1 RMPAVKELVKELTG
15 GKEANQSVNPD
26 EVVAVGAAVQSG
38 VIKGDRK
45 DVLLIDVTPLSLGI
59 ETKGGI
65 MTKLIERNTAIPTK
79 RSEVFSTAEDNQP
92 SVLIQV
98 YQGEC
103 EFARDNKPLGTF
115 ELTGIAPAPRGVPQ
129 IEVTFDIDANVGKVA
144 VVGVGMK
151 THSGLAAKFF
161 NALSDEGVN
170 VLMISTSEIRIAAL
184 VPLEQLQD
192 AVRAL
197 HTAYGLDAEQ
207 VEAVVYGGTGR

>member
-1 RMPAVKELVKELTG
+1 MSENN
-15 GKEANQSVNPD
+15 NQSLGDLFPD
-26 EVVAVGAAVQSG
+26 LGPEVPIISG
-38 VIKGDRK
+38 VAHDNTESLATVRRVPNEPGMAAKVFTLLAEAGVNVDMIVQASASTGTADISFTVPGSAAAKVR
-45 DVLLIDVTPLSLGI
+45 DVLQEKQDELG
-59 ETKGGI
+59 
-65 MTKLIERNTAIPTK
+65 
-79 RSEVFSTAEDNQP
+79 
-92 SVLIQV
+92 
-98 YQGEC
+98 YQS
-103 EFARDNKPLGTF
+103 
-115 ELTGIAPAPRGVPQ
+115 
-129 IEVTFDIDANVGKVA
+129 FDIDANVGKVA

-207 VEAVVYGGTGR
+207 VEAVEYGGTGRCRNST

>member
-1 RMPAVKELVKELTG
+1 MSENN
-15 GKEANQSVNPD
+15 NQSLGDLFPD
-26 EVVAVGAAVQSG
+26 LGPEVPIISG
-38 VIKGDRK
+38 VAHDNTESLATVRRVPNEPGMAAKVFTLLAEAGVNVDMIVQASASTGTADISFTVPGSAAAKVR
-45 DVLLIDVTPLSLGI
+45 DVLQEKQDELG
-59 ETKGGI
+59 
-65 MTKLIERNTAIPTK
+65 
-79 RSEVFSTAEDNQP
+79 
-92 SVLIQV
+92 
-98 YQGEC
+98 YQS
-103 EFARDNKPLGTF
+103 
-115 ELTGIAPAPRGVPQ
+115 
-129 IEVTFDIDANVGKVA
+129 FDIDANVGKVA

-207 VEAVVYGGTGR
+207 VEAVVYGGCCNVIHCNTLDAF

>member
-1 RMPAVKELVKELTG
+1 MPG
-15 GKEANQSVNPD
+15 S
-26 EVVAVGAAVQSG
+26 AAAKV
-38 VIKGDRK
+38 R
-45 DVLLIDVTPLSLGI
+45 DVLQEKQDELG
-59 ETKGGI
+59 
-65 MTKLIERNTAIPTK
+65 
-79 RSEVFSTAEDNQP
+79 
-92 SVLIQV
+92 
-98 YQGEC
+98 YQS
-103 EFARDNKPLGTF
+103 
-115 ELTGIAPAPRGVPQ
+115 
-129 IEVTFDIDANVGKVA
+129 FDIDANVGKVA

-161 NALSDEGVN
+161 NALSDKGVN